1 MPWSQ
6 QCSVRDWT
14 MMGMPASSTARGG
27 GDGDDGGIVAAAQLR
42 QPSYEYVLAQELGL
56 YSSGVHTAVEFWA
69 PTRQQCTLKTRVYE
83 RYL

>member
-27 GDGDDGGIVAAAQLR
+27 GDGEDGGIVAAARLR

>member
-14 MMGMPASSTARGG
+14 MMGKLASSTARGG
-27 GDGDDGGIVAAAQLR
+27 GGIVAAARLR

-56 YSSGVHTAVEFWA
+56 YSSAHTAVEFWA
-69 PTRQQCTLKTRVYE
+69 PTRQQW
-83 RYL
+83 